1 MLAAWCCFARLYLPR
16 WVDWA
21 CLLRSPVAVSIMD
34 KMIIRQNVIDAAGM
48 EALAPGLVHLTDL
61 RVLKLGGKLQEHA

>member
-16 WVDWA
+16 LVDWA
-21 CLLRSPVAVSIMD
+21 CLLRSPVAGC
-34 KMIIRQNVIDAAGM
+34 RIDAAGM